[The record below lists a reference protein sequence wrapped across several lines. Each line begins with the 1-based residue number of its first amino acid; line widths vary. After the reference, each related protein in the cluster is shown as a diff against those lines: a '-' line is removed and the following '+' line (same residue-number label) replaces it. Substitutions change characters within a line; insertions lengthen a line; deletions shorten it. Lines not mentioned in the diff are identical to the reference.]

1 MMVQRRSFDKMVR
14 RIHGQKFD
22 RVQGKY
28 RKAGDAAARNAYA
41 AERIKALTALGFAP
55 ADAPL
60 IGNDGRAYGDY
71 YEAVKG

>member
-14 RIHGQKFD
+14 RIHGQKFG
-22 RVQGKY
+22 RVQGKH
-28 RKAGDAAARNAYA
+28 RKARDA

-60 IGNDGRAYGDY
+60 IGNDGRAYVDY

>member
-1 MMVQRRSFDKMVR
+1 MMVQRHSFNGMVR
-14 RIHGQKFD
+14 RIHGQEFD

-28 RKAGDAAARNAYA
+28 RKASDAAALKAYA

-71 YEAVKG
+71 YEVVKG